1 MLYGAL
7 QKGKPRLFTMSL
19 GFRAYLLE
27 KLSLAVESC
36 HN

>member
-7 QKGKPRLFTMSL
+7 QKGTTRLFTMSL

-27 KLSLAVESC
+27 KLSLVVESC